1 MNAPVS
7 NEAKSVSG
15 FIKPLGRYRW
25 GICAL
30 LFFVITI
37 NYIDRQIIGV
47 LKPVIEVEMGWSE
60 VDYGNIVTAF
70 QASYGIGLLVVGRW
84 LDLVGTRKG
93 MAIAIFLWSLAAASH
108 AFAKGILGFVL
119 ARIALGLAESAAY
132 PGAVKSVAEW
142 FPKRERAL
150 GVGILNAGANVGV
163 LLTPII
169 AIGIAGAYGWRAAF
183 LVTGLLGFVVL
194 WGWLRF
200 FRQPAD
206 HVEVTDEERA
216 WIGQDGEDAA
226 GPPLGWK
233 DAIRQRQAWFFIC
246 GKFFTD
252 PVWYLFLFWLPDF
265 LATTQGMELFP
276 KGDSGILATIG
287 PALIVVYLLADIGS
301 IAGGWLSSHLV
312 NRGWSVNRARKT
324 TLFVAALFALPLVTV
339 ASVPEPWMAVLL
351 IGLGTAAHQAFSSNI
366 FTMIADMYPRRA
378 VATIAGMGGA
388 AGAIGGIL
396 IAQATGWTL
405 ELTGSYVPIVI
416 YAGLGYLIA
425 FAVIQML
432 VPRMAPAT
440 MQLDPVAGPE
450 TAAA

>member
-1 MNAPVS
+1 MARDRTVDRAGGDAEANA
-7 NEAKSVSG
+7 AG
-15 FIKPLGRYRW
+15 TAALGKPAGRYRW

-47 LKPVIEVEMGWSE
+47 LKPVIEDDMGWSE

-84 LDLVGTRKG
+84 LDRVGTRKG
-93 MAIAIFLWSLAAASH
+93 VAIAIALWSLAAAFH
-108 AFAKGILGFVL
+108 AAARSVLAFILARVILG
-119 ARIALGLAESAAY
+119 IAESAAY
-132 PGAVKSVAEW
+132 PGAVKSIAEW

-150 GVGILNAGANVGV
+150 GVGFLNAGANVGV

-169 AIGIAGAYGWRAAF
+169 AIAIAGYYGWRAAF

-194 WGWLRF
+194 WGWLKF

-206 HVEVTDEERA
+206 HPRLTGEERA
-216 WIGQDGEDAA
+216 WIDQDGEDPA
-226 GPPLGWK
+226 GEPLNWR

-265 LATTQGMELFP
+265 LAKTQGMELFP

-287 PALIVVYLLADIGS
+287 PALIGVYLLADVGS
-301 IAGGWLSSHLV
+301 IAGGWLSSHLIG
-312 NRGWSVNRARKT
+312 RGWTVNRARKT
-324 TLFVAALFALPLVTV
+324 TLFLAALLALPLVTV
-339 ASVPEPWMAVLL
+339 ASVPEPWMAVLF

-366 FTMIADMYPRRA
+366 FAMIADLYPRRA

-388 AGAIGGIL
+388 AGAVGGIL

-416 YAGLGYLIA
+416 YAGFGYLIA
-425 FAVIQML
+425 FAVIQAL
-432 VPRMAPAT
+432 VPRMDPAP
-440 MQLDPVAGPE
+440 MR
-450 TAAA
+450 

>member
-1 MNAPVS
+1 MSASSLADGGSP
-7 NEAKSVSG
+7 ALPA
-15 FIKPLGRYRW
+15 KPLGRYRW

-47 LKPVIEVEMGWSE
+47 LKPVIEDDLGWSE
-60 VDYGNIVTAF
+60 VDYGNVVTAF

-84 LDLVGTRKG
+84 LDQIGTRKG
-93 MAIAIFLWSLAAASH
+93 MAIAIALWSLAAAFH
-108 AFAKGILGFVL
+108 AAASSVLGFIL
-119 ARIALGLAESAAY
+119 ARVALGIAESAAY
-132 PGAVKSVAEW
+132 PGAVKSIAEW

-150 GVGILNAGANVGV
+150 GVGFLNAGANVGV

-169 AIGIAGAYGWRAAF
+169 AIGIAGLYGWRAAF

-194 WGWLRF
+194 WAWLRF
-200 FRQPAD
+200 FRQPDD
-206 HVEVTDEERA
+206 HTQVTDEERV
-216 WIGQDGEDAA
+216 WINQDGDDAA
-226 GPPLGWK
+226 GEPLGWK

-246 GKFFTD
+246 AKFFTD

-265 LATTQGMELFP
+265 LAKTQGMELFP
-276 KGDSGILATIG
+276 KGESGILATIG
-287 PALIVVYLLADIGS
+287 PALIGVYLLADIGS

-312 NRGWSVNRARKT
+312 GRGWSVNRARKT
-324 TLFVAALFALPLVTV
+324 TLFIAALCALPMVTV

-388 AGAIGGIL
+388 AGAVGGIL

-416 YAGLGYLIA
+416 YAGLGYIIA
-425 FAVIQML
+425 FVIIQIL
-432 VPRMAPAT
+432 VPRMAPARIR
-440 MQLDPVAGPE
+440 
-450 TAAA
+450 